1 MICSLLFIVSLLNIR
16 EGGGDIVLDKD
27 SYAEFIEYIRSVIVL
42 YENDN
47 KDKYEDINKDI
58 TVLENRMNDENLY
71 LGVVG
76 SFSSGKSTFI
86 NSVIHKNLLPTD
98 AVQGTTVATS
108 ILKRADFDDLQITY
122 LDGTSQFFSQCASK
136 LLKKY
141 QMQGSIT
148 DRAEIIKFTLWTKLI
163 NWIKSLFEVD
173 NTEKM
178 EDSFANERIN
188 LFRKIIATEEL
199 AKDVQYVTLYYRNNN
214 IPYNIAMVDTPGTES
229 LNKRHNDVTKNAIDN
244 ICDAV
249 VVIIPYDEPVSED
262 LLNYVNIHLDQQKKD
277 CIFVVTKIELLE
289 DKEELPRLIRVIK
302 KRLENGL
309 DINNACVIP
318 MPTLI
323 YLKSVDSE
331 MQTTFLDNIPELE
344 RTELIEMYEEGIDII
359 NDILCTKRTKIINN
373 KIINIC
379 ERVGEKLSTNLS
391 DVVNDYEKRN
401 RQLKS
406 KVVIALD
413 SYEKNALADVKKIGN
428 MYQQWVGGEIGFVNI
443 SLSNFQSEIKK
454 KIDHSNNSQELCSC
468 LDMDLSTVFCDINLE
483 VHNLLKNVND
493 RFNLMLHD
501 LVQRFNTEYKQ
512 CGIYVKEKN
521 IIINLD
527 MFYEEKFI
535 RECES
540 MVKDSTNSIKYAIRN
555 DTSGFVKKVR
565 AFFSNPFSKHKEL
578 AWTELSAA
586 VDALSKKIIDYTI
599 IHMKRKLSEANMGA
613 EKCIQNM
620 INDNREV
627 IDDYIQST
635 KQSINSNKKNK
646 ESTQA
651 HLKRLNE
658 YIALIKEEK

>member
-1 MICSLLFIVSLLNIR
+1 M
-16 EGGGDIVLDKD
+16 
-27 SYAEFIEYIRSVIVL
+27 
-42 YENDN
+42 
-47 KDKYEDINKDI
+47 
-58 TVLENRMNDENLY
+58 
-71 LGVVG
+71 
-76 SFSSGKSTFI
+76 
-86 NSVIHKNLLPTD
+86 
-98 AVQGTTVATS
+98 
-108 ILKRADFDDLQITY
+108 
-122 LDGTSQFFSQCASK
+122 
-136 LLKKY
+136 
-141 QMQGSIT
+141 
-148 DRAEIIKFTLWTKLI
+148 
-163 NWIKSLFEVD
+163 
-173 NTEKM
+173 
-178 EDSFANERIN
+178 
-188 LFRKIIATEEL
+188 
-199 AKDVQYVTLYYRNNN
+199 
-214 IPYNIAMVDTPGTES
+214 
-229 LNKRHNDVTKNAIDN
+229 
-244 ICDAV
+244 
-249 VVIIPYDEPVSED
+249 
-262 LLNYVNIHLDQQKKD
+262 
-277 CIFVVTKIELLE
+277 
-289 DKEELPRLIRVIK
+289 
-302 KRLENGL
+302 
-309 DINNACVIP
+309 
-318 MPTLI
+318 
-323 YLKSVDSE
+323 
-331 MQTTFLDNIPELE
+331 
-344 RTELIEMYEEGIDII
+344 
-359 NDILCTKRTKIINN
+359 
-373 KIINIC
+373 
-379 ERVGEKLSTNLS
+379 
-391 DVVNDYEKRN
+391 
-401 RQLKS
+401 
-406 KVVIALD
+406 
-413 SYEKNALADVKKIGN
+413 KKIGN